1 MPRKPSVEER
11 VKKYMTTLNLSY
23 EDALKVVQDDDT
35 IDNGGKCEWEKE
47 MTPEQK
53 KIARKARMADR
64 EVKKEKAKRTR
75 KENPDK
81 KDLIV
86 ALANA
91 LYDKGVEDYEI
102 TNAEREISFNYN
114 GTAYKITLSAP
125 RAPKEQGKCPFSF
138 GRVLVASTRVLEKG
152 YRVPA
157 GRCGAYLCRAG
168 PNFEGT
174 GTREN
179 FFTGAR
185 VLATS
190 ARYPETS
197 ALGTCTDTQ
206 EGTGQVSHC

>member
-64 EVKKEKAKRTR
+64 EVKKEKVKRTR

-138 GRVLVASTRVLEKG
+138 GRVLEKG

-168 PNFEGT
+168 PNFGGT

-185 VLATS
+185 VLVTS
-190 ARYPETS
+190 TRYPKTS
-197 ALGTCTDTQ
+197 ALRACTGTQ

>member
-138 GRVLVASTRVLEKG
+138 GRVPAKG

-168 PNFEGT
+168 PNFGGT

-190 ARYPETS
+190 AQYPKTG
-197 ALGTCTDTQ
+197 ALGTCTGTQ
-206 EGTGQVSHC
+206 EGTSRVSHC

>member
-81 KDLIV
+81 KELIV

-138 GRVLVASTRVLEKG
+138 GRVLEKG

-168 PNFEGT
+168 PNFGGT

-185 VLATS
+185 VLVTG
-190 ARYPETS
+190 ARYHETS
-197 ALGTCTDTQ
+197 ALGTCTGTQ